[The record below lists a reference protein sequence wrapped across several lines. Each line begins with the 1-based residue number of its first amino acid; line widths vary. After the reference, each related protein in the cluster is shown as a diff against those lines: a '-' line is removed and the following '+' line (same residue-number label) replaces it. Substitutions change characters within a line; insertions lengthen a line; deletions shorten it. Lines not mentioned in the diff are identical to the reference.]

1 MECHEDAFYV
11 DWSAPPIKIIET
23 ISNYAERIT
32 LQHKKGFMVWRF
44 WDGPKNKAP
53 LILLHGGWGSW
64 LHWIKVIPRLAA
76 GRPIL
81 VADLPAMGD
90 SSDIEGA
97 RDLDAICEMVST
109 GVKDILPKKDEFDL
123 CGFSF
128 GGIVGAKVAMTCE
141 NECRSLTLV
150 GAAGFGNLH
159 VIVEGLKKPYSFSN
173 KGQKFNI
180 HKSNLKKLMIADDL
194 AIDELSIFIHQK
206 NFEKG
211 RFRSR
216 SISQGAA
223 LIELL
228 PRLSTKIGGIWG
240 ELDATAGGIEG
251 LKQRQEFFRK
261 LQANSKFDIIKGCG
275 HWAMYEK
282 PAEFYDYLRAHLT
295 FYENGGSQTPRS
307 R

>member
-1 MECHEDAFYV
+1 
-11 DWSAPPIKIIET
+11 
-23 ISNYAERIT
+23 
-32 LQHKKGFMVWRF
+32 
-44 WDGPKNKAP
+44 
-53 LILLHGGWGSW
+53 
-64 LHWIKVIPRLAA
+64 
-76 GRPIL
+76 
-81 VADLPAMGD
+81 MGD

-251 LKQRQEFFRK
+251 LKQRKEFLGKYKPTPNLILLRGVDIGPCMRN
-261 LQANSKFDIIKGCG
+261 LQNFII
-275 HWAMYEK
+275 
-282 PAEFYDYLRAHLT
+282 T
-295 FYENGGSQTPRS
+295 FGLI
-307 R
+307 